1 MAVVDMSVHSHS
13 LILVKNLDIK
23 NQWHLDE
30 KMELMFSCI
39 IFMQALNYIRYI
51 LVGLRLSWY
60 KQYDE
65 NFQSQ
70 EERKR
75 DHISYSRSMDLTEEQ
90 RQILYELQDLYE
102 EKNDGAEKRRLTSV
116 SSFSDFE
123 SGPSRR
129 AVSHAYS

>member
-90 RQILYELQDLYE
+90 RQILYEL
-102 EKNDGAEKRRLTSV
+102 
-116 SSFSDFE
+116 
-123 SGPSRR
+123 
-129 AVSHAYS
+129 